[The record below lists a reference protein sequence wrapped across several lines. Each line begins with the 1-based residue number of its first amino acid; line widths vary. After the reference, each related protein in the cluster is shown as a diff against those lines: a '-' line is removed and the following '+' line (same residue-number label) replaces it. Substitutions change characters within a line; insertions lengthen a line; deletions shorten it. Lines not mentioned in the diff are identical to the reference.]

1 MNILVLGNSTIFKN
15 RMLIA
20 FQKIS
25 DIVYVDIASRT
36 KSYTPESRKKIRNI
50 YSSYEDALEQSD
62 AELVYVSVRN
72 HEHVAMGKQAL
83 LCNKH
88 VIIDNP
94 AALDANSAKMLF
106 ELATS
111 KNKCIAE
118 ALVYQYHPQIN
129 KTKELFRNAGVSPTH
144 VSVNFTIPGLSAENF
159 RYDPL
164 SGGGAIYDMAAYAMS
179 IGKEYFNSPLLDCV
193 GFKKNDGH
201 DVETAF
207 SICLAYEGNKTLSGL
222 FGFETEYMNAVTIF
236 GKGMSVNIDRVF
248 TPPAEIENNLIIKR
262 ANQTSVEKTE
272 KGDTF
277 MLFVED
283 VLNGIYKNDFKH
295 FGITLM
301 ENAEKLDLLK
311 KKLIQL

>member
-36 KSYTPESRKKIRNI
+36 KSYTPESQKKIRNI

-72 HEHVAMGKQAL
+72 HEHVAIGKQAL
-83 LCNKH
+83 LNNKH
-88 VIIDNP
+88 VIIDKP
-94 AALDANSAKMLF
+94 AALDSNGARALF
-106 ELATS
+106 ELATQ
-111 KNKCIAE
+111 KNRCVAE
-118 ALVYQYHPQIN
+118 VLVYQYHPQIN
-129 KTKELFRNAGVSPTH
+129 KMKELFHEAEVSPTH
-144 VSVNFTIPGLSAENF
+144 VSVNFTIPGLNAENF
-159 RYDPL
+159 RYDAL
-164 SGGGAIYDMAAYAMS
+164 FGGGAIYDMASYAMS
-179 IGKEYFNSPLLDCV
+179 IGKECFSSPLLDCV
-193 GFKKNDGH
+193 GFKKNDGYN
-201 DVETAF
+201 VETAF
-207 SICLAYEGNKTLSGL
+207 SISLAYEGNKTLTGF

-236 GKGMSVNIDRVF
+236 GKGMSVHIDRIF
-248 TPPAEIENNLIIKR
+248 TPLAEIENNLIIKR

-283 VLNGIYKNDFKH
+283 VLDGIYKNDFKH

-301 ENAEKLDLLK
+301 ENAGNLDLLNR
-311 KKLIQL
+311 KLKQI